1 MIFNLFS
8 VVKILLCMETLK
20 VQQAFFDSHPLQ
32 WISLELTWNQKPH
45 NKALTTATTEAMNSA

>member
-20 VQQAFFDSHPLQ
+20 VQQEFLKVILCS
-32 WISLELTWNQKPH
+32 EL
-45 NKALTTATTEAMNSA
+45 A